1 MSSVI
6 VAPMSK
12 RAFVVAIAVM
22 LTGASVRAETVTLR
36 AWTIGPEDAAITR
49 ATNLEAAAETLNAE
63 LASEGS
69 DLRVQVDAR
78 FATDG
83 WDAHRRR
90 VLLGFESGK
99 VADIVQSA
107 HVDIAPWSDAGYL
120 LPLDDR
126 LAAHPQFEDVHPSLW
141 SAVTYRGRVWGV
153 PQDTEARPLF
163 FHRKLL
169 AAAGWTEEEVESLPE
184 RIRAGEFTW
193 DDLLRTA
200 RDAVAKGVVA
210 EGCGWWHR
218 PVNGADFFHT
228 YYAFGGEL
236 ADDETGRLVLT
247 LDAVRSTYEL
257 FARAVSDGVTKRDLI
272 GTSRREWHRIV
283 NDDRVLFA
291 SAGTWTWAQWAT
303 EYADD
308 RGGFDHLRKTWGFAL
323 HPAATP
329 GGRPTTLS
337 QPQAYL
343 VWKESPH
350 ADLAVRLIAHATVPE
365 LDARHALGSAHLA
378 ILTTTAE
385 RPDYRADAF
394 TAAAT
399 AMLDFTTFQPLH
411 PKFGQL
417 SEAFFRGLSAVE
429 SGQFSADE
437 AAEIVAEEL
446 RRRLRD
452 DLILR

>member
-1 MSSVI
+1 MT
-6 VAPMSK
+6 K
-12 RAFVVAIAVM
+12 RALFLGLVALLA
-22 LTGASVRAETVTLR
+22 GATARAETVVLR
-36 AWTIGPEDAAITR
+36 AWTIGPEDAAVTR
-49 ATNLEAAAETLNAE
+49 ATNLEAAAVSLNEE
-63 LASEGS
+63 LAAESS
-69 DLRVQVDAR
+69 AVRVQVEAR

-99 VADIVQSA
+99 GPDIVQSA

-126 LAAHPQFEDVHPSLW
+126 LDAHPQFADVRPSLW
-141 SAVTYRGRVWGV
+141 PAVTHRGRVWGV

-163 FHRKLL
+163 FHRTLL
-169 AAAGWTEEEVESLPE
+169 AAAGWAEDEIDSLPE
-184 RIRAGEFTW
+184 RIRGGTFTW

-200 RDAVAKGVVA
+200 RDAVAKGVV
-210 EGCGWWHR
+210 ERGYGWWHR

-236 ADDETGRLVLT
+236 ADEASGRLVLT
-247 LDAVRSTYEL
+247 RDAVRATYDL
-257 FARAVSDGVTKRDLI
+257 FGRAVRDGVTKKDLI

-283 NDDRVLFA
+283 NDDRVLFV
-291 SAGTWTWAQWAT
+291 SAGTWSWAQWAT

-308 RGGFDHLRKTWGFAL
+308 RGGFDHLRETWGFAL
-323 HPAATP
+323 HPAAAP

-343 VWKESPH
+343 VARGSPH
-350 ADLAVRLIAHATVPE
+350 AELAVRLLAHATVPE

-378 ILTTTAE
+378 VLGPTAD
-385 RPDYRADAF
+385 RADYRADAF

-399 AMLDFTTFQPLH
+399 ALLDFTTFQPLH

-417 SEAFFRGLSAVE
+417 SEVFFRGLAAVE
-429 SGQFSADE
+429 AGQFGPDE

-446 RRRLRD
+446 ARRLGD